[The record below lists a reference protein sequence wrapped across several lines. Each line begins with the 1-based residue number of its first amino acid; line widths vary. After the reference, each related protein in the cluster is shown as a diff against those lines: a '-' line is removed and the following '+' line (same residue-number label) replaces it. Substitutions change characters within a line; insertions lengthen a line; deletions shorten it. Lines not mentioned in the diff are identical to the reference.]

1 MRDMIDDDSTE
12 QNSIILFETIA
23 SRSRATIKVTNI
35 SSVAQKPYAA
45 SSLTSMLS
53 LWHRRLSYI
62 RVDCIQL
69 TRCLEASPVFTLEH
83 MALGVWKIGVLAVN
97 RGVQGR
103 VHVLYISVR
112 AA

>member
-1 MRDMIDDDSTE
+1 M
-12 QNSIILFETIA
+12 
-23 SRSRATIKVTNI
+23 
-35 SSVAQKPYAA
+35 
-45 SSLTSMLS
+45 
-53 LWHRRLSYI
+53 
-62 RVDCIQL
+62 
-69 TRCLEASPVFTLEH
+69 FTLEH